1 MNNRILI
8 TALLIIFM
16 VIIFLGIVFLPKLFN
31 KPVVENIY
39 VNATPPHHFFNIL
52 FS

>member
-16 VIIFLGIVFLPKLFN
+16 VVILLGIVFLPKLFN

-39 VNATPPHHFFNIL
+39 VNATENNVVNENIK
-52 FS
+52 

>member
-8 TALLIIFM
+8 TALLIFFM
-16 VIIFLGIVFLPKLFN
+16 VVIFLGIVFLPKSFN

-39 VNATPPHHFFNIL
+39 VNATENNVVNENIK
-52 FS
+52 

>member
-16 VIIFLGIVFLPKLFN
+16 VVIFLGLVFLPKSFN

-39 VNATPPHHFFNIL
+39 VNATENNVVNENIK
-52 FS
+52 